1 MSVECGAIWIPRSS
15 STDTPPVAL
24 PIACAARRTSAS
36 STPALAH
43 DSAMS
48 TARRWATSSSSPLAC
63 SASQASA
70 SSAVL
75 HEDRQHRG
83 EEMGV
88 AAGERAQVDVGEVGG
103 LGAPRVDDDQRAGG
117 VVGEVLEDPAGLLD
131 AVRLPRVLAP
141 EHADL
146 GVLEVGRGV
155 AARPAEQLAVDPEL
169 TGLLLGEGVRRVPD
183 AERRAGRPA
192 VPAAEVVALPATAV
206 EQDLVAAVLG
216 DDVLEALGDL
226 GDRGVPV
233 DRLERAV
240 GTAPQRRREPVR
252 AVLVVV
258 DAEALLAGVALRR
271 GMGLVAAHP
280 RDRRPVDADLE
291 PAVHRAQ
298 DACGLVPG
306 PDSVAVRS
314 VIAHP

>member
-1 MSVECGAIWIPRSS
+1 
-15 STDTPPVAL
+15 
-24 PIACAARRTSAS
+24 
-36 STPALAH
+36 
-43 DSAMS
+43 
-48 TARRWATSSSSPLAC
+48 
-63 SASQASA
+63 
-70 SSAVL
+70 
-75 HEDRQHRG
+75 
-83 EEMGV
+83 MGV
-88 AAGERAQVDVGEVGG
+88 AAGPRAEVDVGEVGR
-103 LGAPRVDDDQRAGG
+103 LGAPRVDDDQRAGR
-117 VVGEVLEDPAGLLD
+117 VVGELLEDPAGLLD

-169 TGLLLGEGVRRVPD
+169 TGLLLGEGVRRVAD
-183 AERRAGRPA
+183 AERRARRAA
-192 VPAAEVVALPATAV
+192 VPTAEVVALTAAAV

-216 DDVLEALGDL
+216 DDVLEALRDL

-240 GTAPQRRREPVR
+240 GAAAQRRREPVR

-258 DAEALLAGVALRR
+258 DAQTLLARVALRR
-271 GMGLVAAHP
+271 RVGLVAAHP

-298 DACGLVPG
+298 NACGPVPRF
-306 PDSVAVRS
+306 DMVAVTPSTWFPPSSSVSSTSELSRLVNARVEVWGLRQSEPRPATNRS
-314 VIAHP
+314 